1 MCTNIAGFL
10 SIVLAL
16 VSPSKSPKPKAH
28 PSVNGSV
35 KGALAKRP
43 LPSKPLTK
51 AQIIGLARSQ
61 GMRVEASPNIGRT
74 WVDAARPSTH
84 GVRMTQFC
92 AKASEVDLDG
102 TGYTLFEVD
111 MASWCRTRGLPVG
124 FEIRLDAKQN
134 KGYVINCGGLRLRWV
149 ATQASTQTSVAAT
162 HAVTPTYTFVAQRT
176 GVETIRFSIPKN
188 HHAEYYE
195 PRVDRCQVAEVG

>member
-1 MCTNIAGFL
+1 MLN
-10 SIVLAL
+10 
-16 VSPSKSPKPKAH
+16 
-28 PSVNGSV
+28 
-35 KGALAKRP
+35 
-43 LPSKPLTK
+43 
-51 AQIIGLARSQ
+51 RSQ
-61 GMRVEASPNIGRT
+61 LINGTYGASLRKYSIG
-74 WVDAARPSTH
+74 
-84 GVRMTQFC
+84 
-92 AKASEVDLDG
+92 
-102 TGYTLFEVD
+102 
-111 MASWCRTRGLPVG
+111 G